1 MVVQGTIIW
10 GGNPPKPPQVC
21 SMQASTVIIFFR
33 LELDG
38 ICSDDF
44 KEELLTP
51 TNEDKT
57 EDGSDWGDIMNVE
70 DKHFHDYRE
79 PGRLATVHEKLMSPS
94 RKKKPELSPE
104 SYR

>member
-1 MVVQGTIIW
+1 M
-10 GGNPPKPPQVC
+10 
-21 SMQASTVIIFFR
+21 TVIIFFR

-57 EDGSDWGDIMNVE
+57 EDGLG
-70 DKHFHDYRE
+70 HDYMGGN
-79 PGRLATVHEKLMSPS
+79 PPNCMVV
-94 RKKKPELSPE
+94 
-104 SYR
+104 